1 MFRGVPVLCLV
12 LLAATARAQPSVQTQ
27 VEVGKTVKVDV
38 GIAQGLNCDDLDVV
52 EAKLVPSKD
61 KKHVILVL
69 KGKAAGD
76 TYCRAGTGLGQSVL
90 VHITVVE
97 PPL

>member
-1 MFRGVPVLCLV
+1 MFRGLPLLCLA
-12 LLAATARAQPSVQTQ
+12 LLAAPARAQPALQAQ
-27 VEVGKTVKVDV
+27 VEVGKTAKVDV

-61 KKHVILVL
+61 KKHVLLVL

-76 TYCRAGTGLGQSVL
+76 TYCRAGTGLGQTVL

>member
-1 MFRGVPVLCLV
+1 MFRGLPLLCFV
-12 LLAATARAQPSVQTQ
+12 LLAAPARAQLAFQTQ
-27 VEVGKTVKVDV
+27 VEVGKTAKVDV

-61 KKHVILVL
+61 KKHVLLVL

-76 TYCRAGTGLGQSVL
+76 TYCRAGTGLGQTVL

>member
-1 MFRGVPVLCLV
+1 MSRRAPLLCLV
-12 LLAATARAQPSVQTQ
+12 LLAATARAQPSVQAQ

-38 GIAQGLNCDDLDVV
+38 GIAQGLNCDDLDIVD
-52 EAKLVPSKD
+52 AKLVPSKD
-61 KKHVILVL
+61 KKHVALVL

-76 TYCRAGTGLGQSVL
+76 TYCRAGTGLGATVL
-90 VHITVVE
+90 VHITVVD

>member
-1 MFRGVPVLCLV
+1 MVRGLPLLCLV
-12 LLAATARAQPSVQTQ
+12 LVAAPARAQPALQTQ
-27 VEVGKTVKVDV
+27 VEVGKTAKVDV

-52 EAKLVPSKD
+52 DAKLVPSKD
-61 KKHVILVL
+61 KKHVLLVL

-76 TYCRAGTGLGQSVL
+76 TYCRAGTGLGQTVL

>member
-1 MFRGVPVLCLV
+1 MFRGLPLLCLV
-12 LLAATARAQPSVQTQ
+12 LLAAPARAQLALQAQ
-27 VEVGKTVKVDV
+27 VEVGKTAKVDV

-61 KKHVILVL
+61 KKHVLLVL

-76 TYCRAGTGLGQSVL
+76 TYCRAGTGLGQTVL

>member
-1 MFRGVPVLCLV
+1 MFRGLPLLWLV
-12 LLAATARAQPSVQTQ
+12 LLAAPARAQPSLQTQ
-27 VEVGKTVKVDV
+27 VEVGKTAKVDV
-38 GIAQGLNCDDLDVV
+38 GIAQGLNCDDLDIV

-61 KKHVILVL
+61 KKHVLLVL

-76 TYCRAGTGLGQSVL
+76 TYCRAGTGLGQTVL
-90 VHITVVE
+90 VHITVVD